1 MWLIFMIW
9 MQCKSYGQFGAI
21 IFWTDSYFQEK
32 VHPHSLTHH
41 KIYWNRRD
49 HLINIFMYVID
60 FIMCKR
66 KGELSGFVRLLLCYT
81 PVAGRA
87 IYIQLPYNC
96 LTRCIYER
104 IIWLPCPV
112 IWSEITCS
120 CLSSWHVLNFY
131 WQQKLL
137 LIYHHLTC
145 YIRPSLDVF
154 SLFLEYISIG
164 SFHWL
169 A

>member
-66 KGELSGFVRLLLCYT
+66 KGELSGFVRLLSCYT

-96 LTRCIYER
+96 LKRCIYKDHLTTLPR
-104 IIWLPCPV
+104 HLIRDNLQSLCHLDMFWIFTDNRSFCLYIIIWLV
-112 IWSEITCS
+112 TLGLVWM
-120 CLSSWHVLNFY
+120 
-131 WQQKLL
+131 
-137 LIYHHLTC
+137 
-145 YIRPSLDVF
+145 F
-154 SLFLEYISIG
+154 SLFFWNTLV
-164 SFHWL
+164 
-169 A
+169 